1 MSHVRRAA
9 LATAV
14 AGALL
19 VPTLPATA
27 AQSAALPDLRA
38 DVNRDGR
45 VSTAPGADDDRGED
59 RWAAD
64 RGAVFLPNI
73 DDDSRRCPRS
83 GDAASRA
90 CNDAADRIV
99 NGPADALDLAR
110 LRTVPQPRLSS
121 TSRGKISIA
130 AANHALH
137 ARLFLHGPR
146 GWQVVTP
153 ATRLTAAQLKRGVE
167 LGLEATGVVRDTARW
182 NGELDIVLS
191 VTGPGGT
198 RSDRVRLRVAPVLTH
213 HHLQR
218 TERTLVTTYPRRVQQ
233 RFVADFTAAS
243 KKAGLPAPLRLRNPN
258 ESEDP
263 WTQDF
268 VEPGYVSLPA
278 ADGRPHG
285 MRVLLRSAQ
294 EYGTGASRRP
304 RGAAELY
311 PLRGRDVAVLETPE
325 DRQSDWDLNSMGNL
339 ETIPPHTHRGRAF
352 PAGRIII
359 GQRGKKRGQRPARTM
374 LKLLTSQKAQDPLL
388 LDTSW
393 LRVGH
398 VDEFVQFL
406 PARTRRGWKVG
417 VADPRAG
424 LELLDSA
431 MKRGHGETPM
441 FSWPGD
447 KSAAAPEEN
456 VADAARSKT
465 FRADNHHAAQ
475 RIEANLDL
483 LKRETGI
490 TDADIVSV
498 PALFTRGINCGPK
511 GEKQHWPL
519 LKCSAG
525 PVPGSVSDYGQDRL
539 DPDTGDEPPH
549 RLSAYIPGAANG
561 VLLTPR
567 RYLAPRQWG
576 PVIHGRDIFTDAVTS
591 AYERAGIKVR
601 YLDDFSSHHLG
612 EGEVHCAT
620 NTLRDATHPWW
631 RAHR

>member
-1 MSHVRRAA
+1 V
-9 LATAV
+9 
-14 AGALL
+14 
-19 VPTLPATA
+19 
-27 AQSAALPDLRA
+27 PDLRA
-38 DVNRDGR
+38 DADRDGT

-59 RWAAD
+59 RWSTTW
-64 RGAVFLPNI
+64 GAVFLPNI
-73 DDDSRRCPRS
+73 DDDAGRCPRS

-90 CNDAADRIV
+90 CSDATDRIV
-99 NGPADALDLAR
+99 NGRADALDLAR

-121 TSRGKISIA
+121 ASRGKVSIA
-130 AANHALH
+130 AADHAER
-137 ARLFLHGPR
+137 ARLFLHGRR

-153 ATRLTAAQLKRGVE
+153 ATRLSAAQRRRGVG
-167 LGLEATGVVRDTARW
+167 LGVAATDVVRDAAKW

-198 RSDRVRLRVAPVLTH
+198 RSDRVRMRVAPVLTH

-218 TERTLVTTYPRRVQQ
+218 AERTMVATFPNRVQR
-233 RFVADFTAAS
+233 RFVAGFTAAT
-243 KKAGLPAPLRLRNPN
+243 KEAGLPAPLRLRNPDT
-258 ESEDP
+258 SEDP

-268 VEPGYVSLPA
+268 VEPGYVSLPT

-294 EYGTGASRRP
+294 GFGKEVSRRP

-311 PLRGRDVAVLETPE
+311 PLRGRDVGVLETPE
-325 DRQSDWDLNSMGNL
+325 DPDSDYDLNSMGNL
-339 ETIPPHTHRGRAF
+339 ETIPPYTHQGRSF
-352 PAGRIII
+352 PAGRIIM
-359 GQRGKKRGQRPARTM
+359 GQRGEKTGQQPARTM
-374 LKLLTSQKAQDPLL
+374 LKLLSAQKAQDPLL

-393 LRVGH
+393 LSVGH

-417 VADPRAG
+417 VADPQAG
-424 LELLDSA
+424 LALLDNA
-431 MKRGHGETPM
+431 MRRGHGETRM

-447 KSAAAPEEN
+447 RTTAAPEDT
-456 VADAARSKT
+456 VADAVRSQT

-475 RIEANLDL
+475 RIKANLNL
-483 LKRETGI
+483 LKQQTGI

-498 PALFTRGINCGPK
+498 PALFTRGVDCGP
-511 GEKQHWPL
+511 EEERWPL
-519 LKCSAG
+519 LKCPAG
-525 PVPGSVSDYGQDRL
+525 PAPDSVTDYGQDQL
-539 DPDTGDEPPH
+539 DPDTGNEPPH

-567 RYLAPRQWG
+567 HYLAPQQWG
-576 PVIHGRDIFTDAVTS
+576 PVIHGRDIFTDAVTT
-591 AYERAGIKVR
+591 AYEKAGIKVS

-620 NTLRDATHPWW
+620 NTLRDTRHPWW
-631 RAHR
+631 KPHQ